1 MVSYE
6 LQVMAAAGT
15 WNMTLGLMPAHSARL
30 PSFLAMCRIVPI
42 CTRKTAQVSDPLLD
56 TCKFDIPQVPPVDDE
71 MPTWIFEKTSKAI
84 QDTRELTRL
93 IAR

>member
-30 PSFLAMCRIVPI
+30 PSFLAMCWMVPI
-42 CTRKTAQVSDPLLD
+42 CTRKAAQVSDLLLD
-56 TCKFDIPQVPPVDDE
+56 TCKNYIPQIPPINGD

-84 QDTRELTRL
+84 QATKELTRL

>member
-30 PSFLAMCRIVPI
+30 PSFLAMCWMVPI
-42 CTRKTAQVSDPLLD
+42 CTRKTAQVSDLWLD
-56 TCKFDIPQVPPVDDE
+56 TCKIDVSQISVIDDISLKAVQVTD
-71 MPTWIFEKTSKAI
+71 
-84 QDTRELTRL
+84 ELTRL
-93 IAR
+93 MAR

>member
-30 PSFLAMCRIVPI
+30 PSFLAMCWMVPI
-42 CTRKTAQVSDPLLD
+42 CTRKTAQVSDLLLD
-56 TCKFDIPQVPPVDDE
+56 TCKIEIPQVPPLMMTCPLE
-71 MPTWIFEKTSKAI
+71 YLRRPQRQFKTRKSLP
-84 QDTRELTRL
+84 D
-93 IAR
+93 